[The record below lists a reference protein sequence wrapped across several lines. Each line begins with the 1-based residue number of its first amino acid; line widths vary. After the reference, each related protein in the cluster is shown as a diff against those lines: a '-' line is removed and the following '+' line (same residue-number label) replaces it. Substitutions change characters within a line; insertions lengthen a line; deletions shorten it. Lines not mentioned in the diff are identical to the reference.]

1 MRNPFTVIAAA
12 FVMVPLLSG
21 QAAGQK
27 KGGTLNAVAK
37 ASAPAPR
44 TAGGKPD
51 LSGLWDHPFV
61 IDMSMDGRGDGCGA
75 AMKGCSQKGP
85 GGPLMKDIPGGD
97 TRELP
102 FTEWGLNWFK
112 RYDATEYDS
121 SAHCN
126 PLGYMRSMNSPVPTQ
141 IVQRPEELVF
151 LHEAFFAFHV
161 VYLDGRRHP
170 AEDEAL
176 ETTWYGHSVGHWE
189 GDTMVVDTVGP
200 FFESPKMILDTRGH
214 GVSGKLHIIERFTRP
229 DTGHLNYEVTVDDPK
244 AFTRPWKNTR
254 TWILMPKGEE
264 ILEYV
269 CTENNKEVNEGLI
282 KNNIPK
288 Q

>member
-1 MRNPFTVIAAA
+1 M
-12 FVMVPLLSG
+12 
-21 QAAGQK
+21 
-27 KGGTLNAVAK
+27 
-37 ASAPAPR
+37 
-44 TAGGKPD
+44 
-51 LSGLWDHPFV
+51 

-75 AMKGCSQKGP
+75 AMKGCMQKGP
-85 GGPLMKDIPGGD
+85 GGALMKDIPGGD

-112 RYDATEYDS
+112 HYDATEYDS

-126 PLGYMRSMNSPVPTQ
+126 PLGYMRSMNAPVPTQ
-141 IVQRPEELVF
+141 IVQRPNEVVF

-161 VYLDGRRHP
+161 VYLDGRKHP
-170 AEDEAL
+170 TEEEAL

-189 GDTMVVDTVGP
+189 GDTLVVDTVGP

-214 GVSGKLHIIERFTRP
+214 GVSEKLHIIERFTRP
-229 DTGHLNYEVTVDDPK
+229 DMDHLNYEVTIDDPK
-244 AFTRPWKNTR
+244 AFTRPWKNAR
-254 TWILMPKGEE
+254 TWILMSKDQE
-264 ILEYV
+264 IMEYV

-288 Q
+288 